1 MAGFITTRKD
11 PRSYSNT
18 NRVSKLLRKISNLGM
33 DFDGKVFKNSRAIGL
48 YDKDPNTST
57 SGNEFKFEDS
67 VYDIF
72 DGYSLTDPS
81 MHKNVSLYDRRYDE
95 QKRNELRRFAMQDE
109 IEDILDIITDETIC
123 YNENGLFCELLYN
136 NTLLTDDLNDEINDI
151 FNQIYSCFGFW
162 DQNMA
167 WGYFRKF
174 LIEGFLAFEIIYDG
188 DQEHRETQKNIIK
201 FKELEVLSLVPAV
214 DHSTGEK
221 IWIQYPNDPA
231 KQRVLYDSQIIYIS
245 YAQFDSASRISYV
258 ERLSRSFNLLRIMES
273 TRIMWAVTNSSF
285 KTTFTIPVENHQNRG
300 KQTLAETM
308 HSYREVIDFN
318 NESGEIMV
326 NGRPMLPFNKEY
338 WFPSV
343 NGESPQVQT
352 LGGDGPD
359 LSDTEA
365 MNYFK
370 QKLWQASKIPFT
382 RFDHMQ
388 GRGQYVLSTE
398 SMMREELK
406 FRNFINRLRS
416 IYKELIVKPVYIQLC
431 LKHKEFATDVQFRN
445 SLTLSFIS
453 DNVFTEMRE
462 IEVIQKKTDFI
473 GMLMQNIAETDADG
487 NQVPYFDLDFLVS
500 RFSGMTQEDL
510 DANAKMKEKKQLEKD
525 GYKPEDIEKI
535 LDGEPKSRFKPEKK
549 KKDDEGDEGGNDEGP
564 GLSL

>member
-11 PRSYSNT
+11 PRSYSND
-18 NRVSKLLRKISNLGM
+18 NRVSKILRKISNLGM
-33 DFDGKVFKNSRAIGL
+33 DFDGKVFKNSKAIGL
-48 YDKDPNTST
+48 YDKDPTAQQSA
-57 SGNEFKFEDS
+57 SEFRFEDS

-95 QKRNELRRFAMQDE
+95 KKRDELRRLAMQDE
-109 IEDILDIITDETIC
+109 IEEILDIVTDETIC

-136 NTLLTDDLNDEINDI
+136 QTLFTDDLNGEINEI

-188 DQEHRETQKNIIK
+188 DQDKRETQKNIIT
-201 FKELEVLSLVPAV
+201 FKELEVLSLIPAV
-214 DHSTGEK
+214 DHQTGEK

-231 KQRVLYDSQIIYIS
+231 RQRVLYDSQIIYIS
-245 YAQFDSASRISYV
+245 YAQFDSASRVSYV

-273 TRIMWAVTNSSF
+273 TRIMWAVTNASF

-300 KQTLAETM
+300 KQSLAEVM
-308 HSYREVIDFN
+308 HSYKEVIDFN
-318 NESGEIMV
+318 NESGEITV

-343 NGESPQVQT
+343 NGESPQIQT

-370 QKLWQASKIPFT
+370 HKLYQASKIPFT
-382 RFDHMQ
+382 RFDNQQ
-388 GRGQYVLSTE
+388 GRGSYTLNAE
-398 SMMREELK
+398 SVMREEVK
-406 FRNFINRLRS
+406 FNNFINRLRS
-416 IYKELIVKPVYIQLC
+416 IYKELLIKPIYIQLC
-431 LKHKEFATDVQFRN
+431 LKHKEFASDVQFRN
-445 SLTLSFIS
+445 SLTLNFVS

-462 IEVIQKKTDFI
+462 IEVIQKKSDFI
-473 GMLMQNIAETDADG
+473 GSLMQTFATTDSEG
-487 NQVPYFDLDFLVS
+487 NEIPYFDIDFLVT
-500 RFSGMTQEDL
+500 RFSGLTREDI
-510 DANAKMKEKKQLEKD
+510 DMNKRMKDKKQLEKD
-525 GYKPEDIEKI
+525 GYKEKDIEKI
-535 LDGEPKSRFKPEKK
+535 IDGEPKSRFKAEKK
-549 KKDDEGDEGGNDEGP
+549 KEEKDEEEDEGGG
-564 GLSL
+564 GLAL

>member
-11 PRSYSNT
+11 PRSYSND

-33 DFDGKVFKNSRAIGL
+33 DFDGKVFKNSKAIGL
-48 YDKDPNTST
+48 YDRDPTTQSA
-57 SGNEFKFEDS
+57 NEFRFEDS

-95 QKRNELRRFAMQDE
+95 NKRSELRRLAMQDE
-109 IEDILDIITDETIC
+109 IEEILDIVSDETIC

-136 NTLLTDDLNDEINDI
+136 QTLLTDDLNDEINEI

-162 DQNMA
+162 DQNMS

-188 DQEHRETQKNIIK
+188 DQDKRETQKNIIK

-214 DHSTGEK
+214 DHQTGEK

-231 KQRVLYDSQIIYIS
+231 RQRVLYDSQIIYIS

-300 KQTLAETM
+300 KQSLAEVM
-308 HSYREVIDFN
+308 HSYKEVIDFN
-318 NESGEIMV
+318 NESGEITV

-343 NGESPQVQT
+343 NGESPQIQT

-370 QKLWQASKIPFT
+370 HKLYQASKIPFT
-382 RFDHMQ
+382 RFDNQQ
-388 GRGQYVLSTE
+388 GRGSYTLNAE
-398 SMMREELK
+398 SVMREEVK
-406 FRNFINRLRS
+406 FNNFINRLRS
-416 IYKELIVKPVYIQLC
+416 IYKELLIKPIYIQLC
-431 LKHKEFATDVQFRN
+431 LKHKEFASDVQFRN
-445 SLTLSFIS
+445 SLTLDFVS

-462 IEVIQKKTDFI
+462 IEVIQKKSDFI
-473 GMLMQNIAETDADG
+473 GSLMQTFVTMDSEGNET
-487 NQVPYFDLDFLVS
+487 PYFDIDFLVM
-500 RFSGMTQEDL
+500 RFSGLTREDIGM
-510 DANAKMKEKKQLEKD
+510 NKRMKDKKKLKKD
-525 GYKPEDIEKI
+525 GYKEKDIEKI
-535 LDGEPKSRFKPEKK
+535 LNGEPKSRFKAEKK
-549 KKDDEGDEGGNDEGP
+549 EEEKDEEEDEGGGR
-564 GLSL
+564 LAL

>member
-11 PRSYSNT
+11 PRAYSND

-33 DFDGKVFKNSRAIGL
+33 DFDGKVFKNSKAIGL
-48 YDKDPNTST
+48 YDKDPTVQQSA
-57 SGNEFKFEDS
+57 NEFRFEDS

-95 QKRNELRRFAMQDE
+95 NKRNELRRLAMQDE
-109 IEDILDIITDETIC
+109 IEEILDIVTDETIC

-136 NTLLTDDLNDEINDI
+136 RTLLADDLNDEINEI

-162 DQNMA
+162 DHNMA

-188 DQEHRETQKNIIK
+188 DQDKRETQKNIIK

-214 DHSTGEK
+214 DHQTGEK

-231 KQRVLYDSQIIYIS
+231 RQRVLYDSQIIYIS
-245 YAQFDSASRISYV
+245 YAQFDSASRVSYV

-300 KQTLAETM
+300 KQSLAEVM
-308 HSYREVIDFN
+308 HSYKEVIDFN
-318 NESGEIMV
+318 NESGEITV

-343 NGESPQVQT
+343 NGESPQIQT

-370 QKLWQASKIPFT
+370 HKLYQASKIPFT
-382 RFDHMQ
+382 RFDNQQ
-388 GRGQYVLSTE
+388 GRGSYTLNAE
-398 SMMREELK
+398 SVMREEVK
-406 FRNFINRLRS
+406 FNNFINRLRS
-416 IYKELIVKPVYIQLC
+416 VYKELLIKPVYIQLC
-431 LKHKEFATDVQFRN
+431 LKHKEFASDVQFRN
-445 SLTLSFIS
+445 SLTLDFVS

-462 IEVIQKKTDFI
+462 IEVIQKKSDFI
-473 GMLMQNIAETDADG
+473 GSLMQTFVTMDSEGNET
-487 NQVPYFDLDFLVS
+487 PYFDIDFLVM
-500 RFSGMTQEDL
+500 RFSGLTQEDISM
-510 DANAKMKEKKQLEKD
+510 NQRMKDKKKLKKD
-525 GYKPEDIEKI
+525 GYKEKDIEKI
-535 LDGEPKSRFKPEKK
+535 LDGEPKSRFKAEKK
-549 KKDDEGDEGGNDEGP
+549 EEKDEGEDEGGG
-564 GLSL
+564 GFAL

>member
-48 YDKDPNTST
+48 YDKDPNSPAA
-57 SGNEFKFEDS
+57 SNEFKFEDS

-95 QKRNELRRFAMQDE
+95 QKRNDLRRLAMQDE

-221 IWIQYPNDPA
+221 IWIQYPNDPSR
-231 KQRVLYDSQIIYIS
+231 QRVLYDSQIIYIS

-258 ERLSRSFNLLRIMES
+258 ERLSRTFNLLRIMES

-388 GRGQYVLSTE
+388 GRGQYALSTE
-398 SMMREELK
+398 AMMREEVK

-416 IYKELIVKPVYIQLC
+416 IYKELLVKPVYIQLC

-445 SLTLSFIS
+445 SLTLNFVS

-462 IEVIQKKTDFI
+462 VEVIQKKTDFI

-500 RFSGMTQEDL
+500 RFSGMTKEDL
-510 DANAKMKEKKQLEKD
+510 EANAKMKEKKKLEKD

-535 LDGEPKSRFKPEKK
+535 LDGEPKSRFKAEKK
-549 KKDDEGDEGGNDEGP
+549 EEEEEEGGGDEGGP

>member
-33 DFDGKVFKNSRAIGL
+33 DFDGKVFKNSKAIGL
-48 YDKDPNTST
+48 YDKDPNSP
-57 SGNEFKFEDS
+57 SAGNEFKFEDS

-95 QKRNELRRFAMQDE
+95 QKRNELRRLAMQDE

-214 DHSTGEK
+214 DHSNGEK
-221 IWIQYPNDPA
+221 IWIQYPNDPSR
-231 KQRVLYDSQIIYIS
+231 QRILYDSQIIYIS
-245 YAQFDSASRISYV
+245 YSQFDSASRVSYV
-258 ERLSRSFNLLRIMES
+258 ERLSRAFNLLRIMES

-388 GRGQYVLSTE
+388 GRGQYALSTE
-398 SMMREELK
+398 AMMREEVK

-445 SLTLSFIS
+445 SLTLNFVS

-473 GMLMQNIAETDADG
+473 GMLMQNIVETDADG
-487 NQVPYFDLDFLVS
+487 NQIPYFDLDFLVS
-500 RFSGMTQEDL
+500 RFSGMTQDDL
-510 DANAKMKEKKQLEKD
+510 DANTRTKEKKKLEKD
-525 GYKPEDIEKI
+525 GYKPDDIEKI
-535 LDGEPKSRFKPEKK
+535 LDGEPKSRFKAEKK
-549 KKDDEGDEGGNDEGP
+549 EKEEEEDGGDEGGP

>member
-11 PRSYSNT
+11 PRSFSNT

-48 YDKDPNTST
+48 YDKDPNSPASST
-57 SGNEFKFEDS
+57 EFKFEDS

-95 QKRNELRRFAMQDE
+95 QKRNELRRLAMQDE
-109 IEDILDIITDETIC
+109 IEDILDIISDETIC

-136 NTLLTDDLNDEINDI
+136 DTLLTDDLNDEINDI

-231 KQRVLYDSQIIYIS
+231 RQRVLYDSQIIYIS
-245 YAQFDSASRISYV
+245 YAQFDSASRVSYV
-258 ERLSRSFNLLRIMES
+258 ERLSRTFNLLRIMES

-388 GRGQYVLSTE
+388 GRGQYVLSSE
-398 SMMREELK
+398 SMMREEVK

-445 SLTLSFIS
+445 SLTLNYVS

-473 GMLMQNIAETDADG
+473 GMLMQNLTVTDADG
-487 NQVPYFDLDFLVS
+487 NETPYFDLDFLVS
-500 RFSGMTQEDL
+500 RFSGITQEDL
-510 DANAKMKEKKQLEKD
+510 DANARIKEKKQLEKD
-525 GYKPEDIEKI
+525 GYKPDDIEKI
-535 LDGEPKSRFKPEKK
+535 LNGEPKSRFKAEKK
-549 KKDDEGDEGGNDEGP
+549 KEEEDEGDEDDGGP

>member
-11 PRSYSNT
+11 PRTYAST

-33 DFDGKVFKNSRAIGL
+33 DFDGKVFKNSKAIGL
-48 YDKDPNTST
+48 YDKDPNVQNS
-57 SGNEFKFEDS
+57 NEFKFEDS

-81 MHKNVSLYDRRYDE
+81 MHKNVSLYDKRYDE
-95 QKRNELRRFAMQDE
+95 QKRNELRRLAMQDE

-136 NTLLTDDLNDEINDI
+136 QTLLTDDLNDEITEI
-151 FNQIYSCFGFW
+151 FNSIYSCFGFW

-214 DHSTGEK
+214 APDTGEK

-231 KQRVLYDSQIIYIS
+231 RQRVLYDSQIIYIS
-245 YAQFDSASRISYV
+245 YAQFDSASRVSYV
-258 ERLSRSFNLLRIMES
+258 ERLSRAFNLLRIMES

-285 KTTFTIPVENHQNRG
+285 KTTFTIPVESHGNRG

-308 HSYREVIDFN
+308 HSYREIIDFN
-318 NESGEIMV
+318 NESGEITV

-343 NGESPQVQT
+343 NGESPEVQT

-382 RFDHMQ
+382 RFDNMQ
-388 GRGQYVLSTE
+388 GRGSYALNTE
-398 SMMREELK
+398 SMMREEVK

-416 IYKELIVKPVYIQLC
+416 IYKEMLIKPVYIQLC

-445 SLTLSFIS
+445 SLTLDFVS

-462 IEVIQKKTDFI
+462 IEVIQKKSDFI
-473 GMLMQNIAETDADG
+473 GSLMQTFVTQDADG
-487 NQVPYFDLDFLVS
+487 NEQPYFDLDFLVT
-500 RFSGMTQEDL
+500 RFSGLTKEDL
-510 DANAKMKEKKQLEKD
+510 EMNRRIKERKILEKE
-525 GYKPEDIEKI
+525 GYKDDDIEKI
-535 LDGEPKSRFKPEKK
+535 LDGEPKSRFKAEKK
-549 KKDDEGDEGGNDEGP
+549 KEEDENENEGEGGGIA
-564 GLSL
+564 L

>member
-11 PRSYSNT
+11 PRSYSND

-33 DFDGKVFKNSRAIGL
+33 DFDGKVFKNSKAIGL
-48 YDKDPNTST
+48 YDKDPTTQQSA
-57 SGNEFKFEDS
+57 NEFRFEDS

-95 QKRNELRRFAMQDE
+95 NKRNELRRLAMQDE
-109 IEDILDIITDETIC
+109 IEEILDIVTDETIC

-136 NTLLTDDLNDEINDI
+136 QTLLTDDLNDEINEI

-188 DQEHRETQKNIIK
+188 DQDKRETQKNIIK

-214 DHSTGEK
+214 DHQTGEK

-231 KQRVLYDSQIIYIS
+231 RQRVLYDSQIIYIS
-245 YAQFDSASRISYV
+245 YAQFDSASRVSYV

-300 KQTLAETM
+300 KQSLAEVM
-308 HSYREVIDFN
+308 HSYKEVIDFN
-318 NESGEIMV
+318 NESGEITV

-343 NGESPQVQT
+343 NGESPQIQT

-370 QKLWQASKIPFT
+370 HKLYQASKIPFT
-382 RFDHMQ
+382 RFDNQQ
-388 GRGQYVLSTE
+388 GRGSYTLNAE
-398 SMMREELK
+398 SVMREEVK
-406 FRNFINRLRS
+406 FNNFINRLRS
-416 IYKELIVKPVYIQLC
+416 IYKELLIKPIYIQLC
-431 LKHKEFATDVQFRN
+431 LKHKEFASDVQFRN
-445 SLTLSFIS
+445 SLTLDFVS

-462 IEVIQKKTDFI
+462 IEVIQKKSDFI
-473 GMLMQNIAETDADG
+473 GSLMQTFVTMDSEGNET
-487 NQVPYFDLDFLVS
+487 PYFDIDFLVM
-500 RFSGMTQEDL
+500 RFSGLTQEDIDMNQRMKDKKKL
-510 DANAKMKEKKQLEKD
+510 EKEGYKEK
-525 GYKPEDIEKI
+525 DIEKI
-535 LDGEPKSRFKPEKK
+535 LNGEPKSRFKAEKK
-549 KKDDEGDEGGNDEGP
+549 EEEKDDEEEDEGGG
-564 GLSL
+564 GLAL